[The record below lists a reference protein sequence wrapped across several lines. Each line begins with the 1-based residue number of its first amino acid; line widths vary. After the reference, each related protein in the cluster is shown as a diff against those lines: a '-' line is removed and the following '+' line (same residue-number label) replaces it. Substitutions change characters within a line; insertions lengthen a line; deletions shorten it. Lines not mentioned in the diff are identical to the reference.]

1 MEERGEGS
9 RLTLCAVALC
19 AAVATSLSKHP
30 HMGLTRTHHPP
41 PLPPLRPPLPP
52 PPPCTLHNLEQLNWL
67 DDTAHLG
74 DWAGVRVAA
83 DSTHRGT
90 NVVGLDLSGG
100 KLRPANRPALTVC
113 IRKLAAGPA
122 GHGSLTHL
130 ELHHSTHKDR
140 LTASVALSDFFS
152 LPSPSSTKAK
162 TRTLIGGLRS
172 ARGGGIGGEGGGGG
186 CGAGGGFGG
195 GGSASAAFAH
205 ATMVLDVDAAIAK
218 LVARM
223 ERAKRG
229 HARAERGRFLVA
241 LYGGKKGD
249 IWDRSPAAAGQD
261 ARLIKQF
268 HSSVLKVC
276 TVL

>member
-1 MEERGEGS
+1 M
-9 RLTLCAVALC
+9 
-19 AAVATSLSKHP
+19 
-30 HMGLTRTHHPP
+30 
-41 PLPPLRPPLPP
+41 
-52 PPPCTLHNLEQLNWL
+52 
-67 DDTAHLG
+67 
-74 DWAGVRVAA
+74 AA

-113 IRKLAAGPA
+113 IRKLAVGPA

-130 ELHHSTHKDR
+130 ELHYSTHKDR

-205 ATMVLDVDAAIAK
+205 ATMVLDVDAAIAE

-249 IWDRSPAAAGQD
+249 IWDRSPATAGQD

-276 TVL
+276 TVLSYVGAAVVYDRIKSSRKQIPPAALLALHFSVTPSSAQRRFFCLHLLQATTLRLPTCLPAHVRSLPACHRTVP